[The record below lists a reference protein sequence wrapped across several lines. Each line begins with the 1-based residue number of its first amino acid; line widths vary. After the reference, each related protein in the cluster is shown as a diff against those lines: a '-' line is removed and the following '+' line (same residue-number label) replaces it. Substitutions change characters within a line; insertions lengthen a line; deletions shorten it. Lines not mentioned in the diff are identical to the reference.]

1 MYHNDIRLD
10 AIHLDEYDSHVNGCI
25 RGIEISGRSTT
36 ESKFSRSALYAGA
49 IRNSRDCPN
58 KEVEVYTVIRHLK
71 PSPKTLILSSCLLAL
86 ILMIACGGAATAP
99 APAADTAAPA
109 AGSAAP
115 SGATDTATA
124 IPAAAGSAADATAVP
139 AAAAAP
145 QGDWVSS
152 GKHGRTMNWVARNN
166 PGFWDVHYGAS
177 LTTTLTPSGP
187 RFNQL
192 VEYDPVNPEEII
204 GDLAESWEVS
214 EDGTVYTFHL
224 TDAQWTD
231 GEPVKASDIVFSLDR
246 IVLPDAFRGRTNSLR
261 DFYEYQ
267 TAEVIDDKTV
277 RMPIKFPAAVFMV
290 NLASDYM
297 KMYPEHVASALSQE
311 DMNCCPENMIGSGPF
326 IFKEGSWQKQEGY
339 EYVRNPNY
347 FKAPRPFF
355 DGFKV
360 FLIQDVARAIATLKV
375 GQADGTYYPVLST
388 YTEFVEQLEKDTD
401 GTMRALFMTNVQ
413 RSGLTFNWQIK
424 PYDDPRVRK
433 ALWLVIDHE
442 EIVEKILRG
451 NGTVGTQFHVGFAPN
466 ESVETLYELPGY
478 RREADGSKSSA
489 DLDEGKRLLAEAGY
503 PEGFSGTI
511 SSILTGCTAT
521 QAQLVSQIWKR
532 ELNLD
537 MEIQSTDVATL
548 YANWRSNDY
557 EIIVACGSGI
567 ILPDPSDVL
576 NQWYGMDTM
585 RNSLNWTTP
594 EFDLLKDAQ
603 SRELDPEKR
612 KLIFAEMV
620 DLLREEVPHYLP
632 IGWMHAGG
640 ALDYRVRN
648 YHVPRTIQLIHKW
661 DQAWWDEN
669 AEKPPVGTGYQP

>member
-1 MYHNDIRLD
+1 MI
-10 AIHLDEYDSHVNGCI
+10 G
-25 RGIEISGRSTT
+25 
-36 ESKFSRSALYAGA
+36 
-49 IRNSRDCPN
+49 
-58 KEVEVYTVIRHLK
+58 HLK
-71 PSPKTLILSSCLLAL
+71 PSPKTLVLSSCLLAL

-99 APAADTAAPA
+99 APADTGAPA

-115 SGATDTATA
+115 AGSTDAATA
-124 IPAAAGSAADATAVP
+124 IPAAAGSAPAADATAVP

-145 QGDWVSS
+145 QADWVSS

-224 TDAQWTD
+224 ADAQWTD

-311 DMNCCPENMIGSGPF
+311 DMNCCPDNMIGSGPF

-503 PEGFSGTI
+503 PDGFSGTI

>member
-1 MYHNDIRLD
+1 
-10 AIHLDEYDSHVNGCI
+10 
-25 RGIEISGRSTT
+25 
-36 ESKFSRSALYAGA
+36 
-49 IRNSRDCPN
+49 
-58 KEVEVYTVIRHLK
+58 
-71 PSPKTLILSSCLLAL
+71 
-86 ILMIACGGAATAP
+86 
-99 APAADTAAPA
+99 
-109 AGSAAP
+109 
-115 SGATDTATA
+115 
-124 IPAAAGSAADATAVP
+124 
-139 AAAAAP
+139 
-145 QGDWVSS
+145 
-152 GKHGRTMNWVARNN
+152 MNWVARNN